1 MKGRDSVP
9 PRGNGS
15 DGFYFWPIDLLSVVK
30 LFFLVVFNQTQF
42 LQLWICSSKGG
53 SRVSEF

>member
-15 DGFYFWPIDLLSVVK
+15 DGFYFWPIDLSVVK

-42 LQLWICSSKGG
+42 LQPGICSSKGG